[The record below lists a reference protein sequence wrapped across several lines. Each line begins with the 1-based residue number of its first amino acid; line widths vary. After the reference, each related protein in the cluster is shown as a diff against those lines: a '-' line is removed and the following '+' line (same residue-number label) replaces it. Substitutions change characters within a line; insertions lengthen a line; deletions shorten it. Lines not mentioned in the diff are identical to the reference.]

1 MRVDLAAHVKWF
13 TDPVAHPTDW
23 SLLATAPVLIA
34 FAIAIAAVGLAYAIQ
49 RRVPEPK
56 IVSIL
61 DRFARTAPLVLGLH
75 IGIALIASALLG
87 VLFSPNLR
95 PDDELL
101 GRAILVV
108 EAMCGLI
115 LLLGLAT
122 RAGAVL
128 LALLGLIAMMPF
140 SFESILEN
148 VHILGIAV
156 FVFIVGRGPLS
167 FDRLRGVRPPTRRED
182 APSWALTVLRVSLGF
197 GIAFTSLTE
206 KLLDPGLA
214 KALLDQKPFLNIGRP
229 LGIGDPQF
237 AFIAGLTEL
246 AIGVVIMSG
255 QLTRPAMAIGAI
267 LFTASVPFFGWTE
280 LIGHLPF
287 YGIMFVLFMVPN
299 ANSWAAKRGLRP
311 AA

>member
-128 LALLGLIAMMPF
+128 LALLGLIAMMPLA
-140 SFESILEN
+140 SRASS
-148 VHILGIAV
+148 
-156 FVFIVGRGPLS
+156 RTS
-167 FDRLRGVRPPTRRED
+167 T
-182 APSWALTVLRVSLGF
+182 SLGSRSSCSSSD
-197 GIAFTSLTE
+197 GGRSPLIAFVACARRRAARTHRHGPSRCSASRWASASRSHRSRRSCST
-206 KLLDPGLA
+206 PGW
-214 KALLDQKPFLNIGRP
+214 P
-229 LGIGDPQF
+229 
-237 AFIAGLTEL
+237 
-246 AIGVVIMSG
+246 
-255 QLTRPAMAIGAI
+255 
-267 LFTASVPFFGWTE
+267 
-280 LIGHLPF
+280 
-287 YGIMFVLFMVPN
+287 
-299 ANSWAAKRGLRP
+299 KRSSIRSRS
-311 AA
+311 